1 MAQADGETPA
11 ALVRGFLGS
20 LLKVALIASDA
31 KGISW
36 RQEAASQH
44 AAILARR
51 DEMANLKLD
60 GLWWLAVGD
69 AETPELRAQADHI
82 EYGQPK
88 VCPFTLAEIVAS
100 DFDIDRAVQHL
111 RETAA
116 TG

>member
-1 MAQADGETPA
+1 MADTETPA
-11 ALVRGFLGS
+11 ALVRGFLAS
-20 LLKVALIASDA
+20 LMKAALIADDG
-31 KGISW
+31 KGLAW
-36 RQEAASQH
+36 RQDA
-44 AAILARR
+44 ARR
-51 DEMANLKLD
+51 HEAICRRAGEMADLKLD

-69 AETPELRAQADHI
+69 AETPELREQADRI

-88 VCPFTLAEIVAS
+88 VCPFALAELIAP